1 MGQILHGSAKT
12 THVVRDCKGARHQR
26 PQHANRARRRGDR
39 IEMLF
44 AAVHE
49 SAFGTKRTTHPHP
62 RLSAFGAT
70 ADITSA
76 IRRECYFSR
85 NTNVL

>member
-1 MGQILHGSAKT
+1 M
-12 THVVRDCKGARHQR
+12 
-26 PQHANRARRRGDR
+26 
-39 IEMLF
+39 
-44 AAVHE
+44 